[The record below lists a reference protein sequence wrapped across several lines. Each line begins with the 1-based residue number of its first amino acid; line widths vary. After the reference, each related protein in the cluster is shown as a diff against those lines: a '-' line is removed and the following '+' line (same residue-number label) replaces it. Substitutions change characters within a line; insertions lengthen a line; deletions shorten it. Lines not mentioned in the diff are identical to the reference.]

1 MSGRSDPSALWESPD
16 DRLFF
21 RATFDED
28 PDAYDRTRP
37 VCPPQVFDDV
47 VELAGLQP
55 GRRILEIGP
64 GTGQATRPLA
74 ERGLA
79 VVAVELGPRLAER
92 ARANLRGFDA
102 VTVFT
107 GSFEQWDPAGER
119 FDAVFSCN
127 AFHWVDPDVRFAKA
141 AAVLRPGGHLIVI
154 ATPWVVPDD
163 ADSFWWEVQDDYVA
177 IGGERFDPATAHP
190 DRVRDLSPSVI
201 ASGYFRDPV
210 SRRYRF
216 DVEFSVSDYLA
227 NLSTQSGIKRFG
239 VAQRRELLER
249 VRRRIEARGA
259 TLRAHLL
266 SVLTVAEVR

>member
-1 MSGRSDPSALWESPD
+1 M
-16 DRLFF
+16 
-21 RATFDED
+21 
-28 PDAYDRTRP
+28 
-37 VCPPQVFDDV
+37 
-47 VELAGLQP
+47 
-55 GRRILEIGP
+55 
-64 GTGQATRPLA
+64 
-74 ERGLA
+74 
-79 VVAVELGPRLAER
+79 
-92 ARANLRGFDA
+92 RGFDA

-141 AAVLRPGGHLIVI
+141 AAVLRPGGHLVVI

-177 IGGERFDPATAHP
+177 IGGERLDPATAHP

-201 ASGYFRDPV
+201 ASGYFQDPV

-216 DVEFSVSDYLA
+216 DVEFSVSDYLT